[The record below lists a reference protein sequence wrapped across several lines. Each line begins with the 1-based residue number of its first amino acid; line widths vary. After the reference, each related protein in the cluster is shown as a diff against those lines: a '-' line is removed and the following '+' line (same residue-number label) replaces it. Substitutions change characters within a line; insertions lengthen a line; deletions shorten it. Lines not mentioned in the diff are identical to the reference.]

1 MGMSL
6 LGGFLYHS
14 NHALF
19 RDTFWYNLALSVI
32 VLTADFVVFVV
43 TFTENFGLF
52 TDFRSP
58 FTLKFSIFT
67 AVLVTFLV
75 TFTANFA
82 HLQPV
87 FTGNFVCFTAVFHMF
102 FGICFLRLLSTY
114 NIVWIR
120 GNYEEAGGT
129 TKSQG

>member
-1 MGMSL
+1 ML
-6 LGGFLYHS
+6 PCLEGFLYHS
-14 NHALF
+14 NHALL

-32 VLTADFVVFVV
+32 VLTAEFVVFLV
-43 TFTENFGLF
+43 TFTENFGFL
-52 TDFRSP
+52 TDFRNP

-82 HLQPV
+82 HLQQV
-87 FTGNFVCFTAVFHMF
+87 FTGKFVFFTAVFHMF
-102 FGICFLRLLSTY
+102 FSICFFGLLSTY
-114 NIVWIR
+114 NIAWIR